1 MFHVLMSKKVVKR
14 SREYQ
19 NTPPIENCTLCEK
32 QKLKLPKLL
41 FLGKKIKHSLFGLSN
56 NERIYKM
63 KLLSNS
69 STQHLHR

>member
-41 FLGKKIKHSLFGLSN
+41 FLGKKIKHSVSQIM
-56 NERIYKM
+56 NEFIK
-63 KLLSNS
+63 
-69 STQHLHR
+69 